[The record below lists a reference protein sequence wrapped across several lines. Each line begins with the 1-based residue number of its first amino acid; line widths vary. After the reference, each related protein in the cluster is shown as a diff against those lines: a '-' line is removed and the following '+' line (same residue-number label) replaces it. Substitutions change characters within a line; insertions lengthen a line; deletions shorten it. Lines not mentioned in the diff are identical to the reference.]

1 MTDPSKPINYKDV
14 AVWLRSVNPEADPFE
29 TINKALGY
37 AVSGEPDETD
47 ILDYFIG
54 HIMSDPVKLKDFEAF
69 VLKCEMKEK
78 QGGTVDM
85 TCKAVYSSDPYRDLP
100 PAGELVRS
108 DEPKTGE
115 LLSIEEPKIEVLAE
129 QIPTEARAAP
139 NNPYQARLDKLT
151 AEFNAPPQSY
161 TGSLFTPKY
170 SPGLSG
176 YLRQQE
182 AEAKRK
188 IEGDRLIARIKPAR
202 LSPEIQELASALGL

>member
-1 MTDPSKPINYKDV
+1 MTNPIDYTKVPLFVREDDPTV
-14 AVWLRSVNPEADPFE
+14 DPFAK
-29 TINKALGY
+29 INKALGY
-37 AVSGEPDETD
+37 AVAGDPDETD

-54 HIMSDPVKLKDFEAF
+54 HIMSDPAKLAKFEAF

-78 QGGTVDM
+78 PGGSVDM
-85 TCKAVYSSDPYRDLP
+85 TCKAVYSTDPYRDLP